1 MRMSSEMDKIY
12 RKTPLNEIPW
22 NIDVPP
28 HQLVEL
34 VDSGKVKPCKTIDLG
49 CGIGNYAVYLASRG
63 FGVTG
68 IDVSKTAIN
77 IAKDNATKKGIKCD
91 FLVAD
96 VLGDLCEVKETFDFA
111 FEWELLHHIFPEH
124 RRKYVGNVYKLL
136 NPGSVY
142 LSVCFSEKDSEFG
155 GSGSYRV
162 TGLGTVLYFSSEH
175 ELRKLFE
182 PFFKIRELKTIEI
195 RGRPKSHFANYAFME
210 RRGRVLI

>member
-1 MRMSSEMDKIY
+1 MASEMDKIY

-34 VDSGKVKPCKTIDLG
+34 VDSRKVKPCKTIDLG
-49 CGIGNYAVYLASRG
+49 CGIGNSAVYLASRG

-68 IDVSKTAIN
+68 IDVSTTAIN
-77 IAKDNATKKGIKCD
+77 IAKDNATKKEIKCD

-124 RRKYVGNVYKLL
+124 RRKYVANVHKLL

-155 GSGSYRV
+155 GSGNYRL
-162 TGLGTVLYFSSEH
+162 TGLGTVLYFSSKH
-175 ELRKLFE
+175 ELRRLFE

-210 RRGRVLI
+210 R

>member
-1 MRMSSEMDKIY
+1 MGMSSEMDKIY

-22 NIDVPP
+22 NIDIPP
-28 HQLVEL
+28 YQLVEL

-96 VLGDLCEVKETFDFA
+96 VLGDLREVKETFDF
-111 FEWELLHHIFPEH
+111 
-124 RRKYVGNVYKLL
+124 G
-136 NPGSVY
+136 
-142 LSVCFSEKDSEFG
+142 C
-155 GSGSYRV
+155 
-162 TGLGTVLYFSSEH
+162 
-175 ELRKLFE
+175 
-182 PFFKIRELKTIEI
+182 KIV
-195 RGRPKSHFANYAFME
+195 N
-210 RRGRVLI
+210 